1 MVKWNGQVVGE
12 TSYKKGNLNPQWS
25 NESFQ
30 VDLGSRIS
38 ADSSPLILEV
48 YDKDFFKEGDFLG
61 QVVIPCNNYLHPS
74 HGSQSAPLKPRPE
87 DMATPLANKIKG
99 TLYYSLAIHYKKQK
113 PLSRI
118 ASMVGANCD

>member
-1 MVKWNGQVVGE
+1 MIGE
-12 TSYKKGNLNPQWS
+12 TSYKKANLNPQWS

-30 VDLGSRIS
+30 VDLGSKVS

-74 HGSQSAPLKPRPE
+74 HGTQSAALKPRPE
-87 DMATPLANKIKG
+87 DMGTSVAGKIKG
-99 TLYYSLAIHYKKQK
+99 NLFFSLAIHYKKQK

-118 ASMVGANCD
+118 ASMVGTNSCD